1 MRLLW
6 GTHLDSLLFS
16 VFVLTDFLIVG
27 FSREVIFVSTT
38 FACWEA
44 HGQHYFPMG
53 EVMVLSPKRSD
64 CSPFQAES
72 ADYST
77 TRCSAVHRRIPP
89 FADFRIL
96 RRVCYKHAS
105 THGDSPHPQFS
116 FRPF

>member
-6 GTHLDSLLFS
+6 GSHLDSLLFS
-16 VFVLTDFLIVG
+16 VSVLTDFLNVG

-44 HGQHYFPMG
+44 RGQQHG
-53 EVMVLSPKRSD
+53 EVMVLSLKRSD

-77 TRCSAVHRRIPP
+77 PRCSVHRRVPR
-89 FADFRIL
+89 FADF
-96 RRVCYKHAS
+96 
-105 THGDSPHPQFS
+105 
-116 FRPF
+116 